1 MEQDKERLRTDLRNW
16 GRRALQEVWRRR
28 QGGERMKAEE
38 TRLASILA
46 DHPEFAS
53 AWESGADLEDTDTRI
68 GAVNPFLH
76 VQIHVM
82 VEDQIAAGQ
91 PPEISEVLESFQAAG
106 MTRHQAIHE
115 IGKVLTLE
123 LHAALSEQ
131 RPFDSR
137 AYGRALMKIRQGA
150 SSPAEPG

>member
-1 MEQDKERLRTDLRNW
+1 MEQDKERLRADLRNW

-28 QGGERMKAEE
+28 QGGEQLKAEE
-38 TRLASILA
+38 TRLARILA
-46 DHPEFAS
+46 DHPELAS
-53 AWESGADLEDTDTRI
+53 AWEPGADLGTPDIRI

-82 VEDQIAAGQ
+82 VEDQLAANQ
-91 PPEISEVLESFQAAG
+91 LPEVSEVLESLQAAG

-115 IGKVLTLE
+115 IGKVLSLE
-123 LHAALSEQ
+123 LHAALGEQ

-137 AYGRALMKIRQGA
+137 AYLWALRKLRDGA
-150 SSPAEPG
+150 SGQAGSG